1 MADVPIDN
9 DGAGEKDAENVD
21 LKPQQLYALI
31 LASNRL
37 DVNNISPPD
46 CLAELS

>member
-9 DGAGEKDAENVD
+9 DGAGEKDAEIMN
-21 LKPQQLYALI
+21 LEPQQLYSLI

-37 DVNNISPPD
+37 DVNHISPPD
-46 CLAELS
+46 RLAEFS